1 MLSRFATPGRQ
12 AAAGQPPPEIREG
25 GVTQPAESDAYRRG
39 REEGE
44 VLARLAGHDEHF
56 SRINGSI
63 EGFRAEMHALVVSL
77 QRYSDAADA
86 RDVTAAA
93 TAKAL
98 AEAESARRQLAENR
112 WSGFQ
117 RLFAAI
123 AAVAALI
130 TIAGVVYTIA
140 H

>member
-1 MLSRFATPGRQ
+1 MTHPLSEPD
-12 AAAGQPPPEIREG
+12 
-25 GVTQPAESDAYRRG
+25 DAYRRG

-44 VLARLAGHDEHF
+44 ILARLAGHDEHF
-56 SRINGSI
+56 KQINGSI
-63 EGFRAEMHALVVSL
+63 EGFRTEMHQLVVSI

-86 RDVTAAA
+86 RDVTAVA

-98 AEAESARRQLAENR
+98 AEADAARRQAAESR

-123 AAVAALI
+123 AACAALI